1 MALNWNGSSISVI
14 KYNNNNVTA
23 VYWGSTKVWP
33 EGPFASLTDY
43 YTGFYG
49 TNSDG
54 NSFSGFY
61 GVHSG
66 NSSSTGTVRDVS
78 SDSPITAAVNQYAT
92 CINNGSSIVLT
103 AQGDSKY
110 RGAHGRFAAITSI
123 PFDLTGKT
131 SLNLTYTL
139 VNSSSSSRSGINIIH
154 VYYSSSNSVSYTNA
168 RSGGAGFQFGSQL
181 CYETSASTGSTS
193 RTISMSFSG
202 KTGSFYIG
210 FLDTCTVSKAVFTIT
225 NLTIT

>member
-1 MALNWNGSSISVI
+1 MALNWNGSNISVI

-49 TNSDG
+49 TDSNG
-54 NSFSGFY
+54 TSFSGFY

-66 NSSSTGTVRDVS
+66 NSSSQGTVRTQS
-78 SDSPITAAVNQYAT
+78 SSVDITAPVNSYAT
-92 CINNGSSIVLT
+92 CINNGSSIVIT
-103 AQGDSKY
+103 AKGDS
-110 RGAHGRFAAITSI
+110 RSNGAHGSFAAITSI

-139 VNSSSSSRSGINIIH
+139 TNSSSSSGSGITIIRG
-154 VYYSSSNSVSYTNA
+154 YYSSSNSVSYTNA
-168 RSGGAGFQFGSQL
+168 KSGGAGFSFGSQL
-181 CYETSASTGSTS
+181 CYKSSAATSTS
-193 RTISMSFSG
+193 KTISMSFSG
-202 KTGSFYIG
+202 KTGKFYLG
-210 FLDTCTVSKAVFTIT
+210 FMEICTVAAATFTIT
-225 NLTIT
+225 NLTLS